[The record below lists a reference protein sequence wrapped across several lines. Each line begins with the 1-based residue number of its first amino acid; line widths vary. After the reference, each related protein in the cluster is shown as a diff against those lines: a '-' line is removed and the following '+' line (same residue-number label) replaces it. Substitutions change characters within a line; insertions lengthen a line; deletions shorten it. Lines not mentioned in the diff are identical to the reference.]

1 MEIYNHET
9 NLKNLKKMEE
19 AKKLNEEYIQLH
31 TPRLKAEAMP
41 HVITREV
48 SRLTTAEIGEM
59 IGAAENVIKN
69 FEKGEQI
76 DRSKLVSQSYATA
89 LNLIYSK
96 KFGITTDN
104 FSKLYSPIDLLE
116 IFVNMNGNLGISL
129 IEDAVN
135 NANRLYKSNWVLKMD
150 EFSTKP
156 VNEKMMAVYDEDCG
170 NYFYIIPKSS

>member
-1 MEIYNHET
+1 
-9 NLKNLKKMEE
+9 
-19 AKKLNEEYIQLH
+19 
-31 TPRLKAEAMP
+31 MP

-48 SRLTTAEIGEM
+48 SGLTTEKIGEM
-59 IGAAENVIKN
+59 LGTSETVIKK
-69 FEKGEQI
+69 FERGEPI
-76 DRSKLVSQSYATA
+76 DRSRLVSQSYATA

-104 FSKLYSPIDLLE
+104 LSKLYSPIDLLE
-116 IFVNMNGNLGISL
+116 IFVNMNGKLGISL

-135 NANRLYKSNWVLKMD
+135 NANRLYKFNWVLKMY
-150 EFSTKP
+150 ELSTKP

>member
-1 MEIYNHET
+1 MMTSYSNTIT
-9 NLKNLKKMEE
+9 NADSKKMREE
-19 AKKLNEEYIQLH
+19 CINLH
-31 TPRLKAEAMP
+31 MSRFKAEAMP
-41 HVITREV
+41 YVITREV

-104 FSKLYSPIDLLE
+104 LSKLYSPIDLLE
-116 IFVNMNGNLGISL
+116 IFVNMNGKLGISL

-135 NANRLYKSNWVLKMD
+135 NANRLYKFNWVLKMD
-150 EFSTKP
+150 ELSTKP
-156 VNEKMMAVYDEDCG
+156 VNEKMMAVYDEYCG